1 MSAKTPGM
9 PADVPCGYLEVGP
22 DGVVTIANQE
32 FLRLADREHDDVVGA
47 RTLSELLSV
56 GDRIYFETH
65 FRPTLEMH
73 GEVREIAIELV
84 RPDGTKVPVLVNADL
99 TAAKGGRIMRTVV
112 FEARDRRRYEKEL
125 LRARRDAEEAEARAR
140 RLAQTLQQTFVPAVV
155 PDIPGLEVVGAY
167 RPAGDGSEV
176 GGDFYD
182 VFQLRSGEWVVAVGD
197 VCGKG
202 VEAAVVTTF
211 VRQSLR
217 ALAVQWDDPSQ
228 IIQALNTAMLAHGID
243 RFCTLVLLR
252 LLKEDDDWLVTISSG
267 GHPLPLLVTAD
278 GDVSEIGA
286 AGSLVGVLAQPRLD
300 DARYVLGVG
309 DSLVLFTDGVTE
321 ARGSAGSFG
330 LEGILATVQDG
341 VTSAGAL
348 TDDLLKRVL
357 DFQAGE
363 ARDDIAIVSIQV
375 LADAADAGAAAPGL
389 VARRARLDVEQKE
402 RALRALQELVADH
415 D

>member
-1 MSAKTPGM
+1 MTRNPPGM
-9 PADVPCGYLEVGP
+9 PADAPCGYLEVGA
-22 DGVVTIANQE
+22 DGVVTLANPE
-32 FLRLADREHDDVVGA
+32 LLRLVDRAHDDVVG
-47 RTLSELLSV
+47 TLTFAELLSV
-56 GDRIYFETH
+56 GDRMYLETH
-65 FRPTLEMH
+65 FRPTLQMH
-73 GEVREIAIELV
+73 GEVREIAVELV
-84 RPDGTKVPVLVNADL
+84 RPDGAKVPVLVNADMSP
-99 TAAKGGRIMRTVV
+99 AKGGSVMRTVV

-155 PDIPGLEVVGAY
+155 PSIPGLQVAGAY

-182 VFQLRSGEWVVAVGD
+182 VFQIHSGEWVVAVGD

-202 VEAAVVTTF
+202 VEAAVVTSF

-228 IIQALNTAMLAHGID
+228 IMQALNTAMLVHGID

-252 LLKEDDDWLVTISSG
+252 LLKEDDDWLVTVSSG
-267 GHPLPLLVTAD
+267 GHPLPLLVGAD
-278 GDVSEIGA
+278 GTVSEIGA

-321 ARGSAGSFG
+321 ARGAAGTFG
-330 LEGILATVQDG
+330 VDGILSVVQEG
-341 VTSAGAL
+341 VTSAESL
-348 TDDLLKRVL
+348 TDDLLTRVL
-357 DFQAGE
+357 DFQSGE

-375 LADAADAGAAAPGL
+375 LAAAAA
-389 VARRARLDVEQKE
+389 VAHDLPPQAARIDKQEKEQ
-402 RALRALQELVADH
+402 ALRALQGLLTDDEQS
-415 D
+415 